1 MRRREGCVSEN
12 KAWQRAARKKT
23 EMPASRKPVPNR
35 RGEKHLSR
43 VSLELVILRVEAELL
58 QVWLELK
65 AGPSA
70 GAEKWKLPGSLI
82 SSVPSLDAEA
92 RRKLKQ
98 RSGSRRLYMEQLYT
112 FARRP
117 LRRSPSTIAVTY
129 LVLVDPGAGI
139 GVERGR
145 WFLPAKL
152 PALSPGTAE
161 TVGYALARLRNKI
174 QYTPAVF
181 HLLPPQFSL
190 SELQTTYERI
200 LGRSLDKRNFRK
212 KFLSLNILASNG
224 QTAPGRGRRPA
235 RLYSYLSNRG
245 TGREKSFLLSFASA

>member
-1 MRRREGCVSEN
+1 
-12 KAWQRAARKKT
+12 
-23 EMPASRKPVPNR
+23 MPAFHKPVSSR
-35 RGEKHLSR
+35 HGEKHLSR
-43 VSLELVILRVEAELL
+43 VSLELVILRVEAEQL
-58 QVWLELK
+58 QVWLEPK
-65 AGPSA
+65 AGPSP

-92 RRKLKQ
+92 RGKLQ
-98 RSGSRRLYMEQLYT
+98 QWSGSRRLYMEQLYT

-129 LVLVDPGAGI
+129 LVLVSPGAGI
-139 GVERGR
+139 GGERGR

-161 TVGYALARLRNKI
+161 TVGYALERLRNKI

-190 SELQTTYERI
+190 SELQSTYERI

-212 KFLSLNILASNG
+212 KFLSLNILTSNG
-224 QTAPGRGRRPA
+224 QTASGRGRRPA
-235 RLYSYLSNRG
+235 RLYSYHSGRGITAG

>member
-1 MRRREGCVSEN
+1 
-12 KAWQRAARKKT
+12 
-23 EMPASRKPVPNR
+23 MPTFRKPVPDK

-43 VSLELVILRVEAELL
+43 VSLELVILRVEAEQL
-58 QVWLELK
+58 QVWLEPK

-70 GAEKWKLPGSLI
+70 GAGKWKLPGSLI
-82 SSVPSLDAEA
+82 SPVPSLDAEA
-92 RRKLKQ
+92 RRKLKHRKLKQ
-98 RSGSRRLYMEQLYT
+98 WSGSRRLYMEQLYT

-129 LVLVDPGAGI
+129 LVLVGPGAGI
-139 GVERGR
+139 GGERGR

-161 TVGYALARLRNKI
+161 TVGYALERLRNKI

-190 SELQTTYERI
+190 SELQSTYERI

-212 KFLSLNILASNG
+212 KFLSLNILISNG
-224 QTAPGRGRRPA
+224 QTASGRGHRPA
-235 RLYSYLSNRG
+235 RLYSHLAGRG
-245 TGREKSFLLSFASA
+245 TAAGAGREKSFLLSFASA